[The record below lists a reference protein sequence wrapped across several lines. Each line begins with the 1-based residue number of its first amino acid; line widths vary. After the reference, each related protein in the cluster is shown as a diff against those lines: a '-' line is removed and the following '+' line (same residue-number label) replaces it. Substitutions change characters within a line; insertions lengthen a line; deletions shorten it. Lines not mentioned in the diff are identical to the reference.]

1 VLLCYRDAIL
11 AVLLFLVTI
20 GRNEHALQ
28 NRCLPDRRLVLRRF
42 LHGRRLGDCR
52 LARRADLL
60 RDLNRSKQGR
70 HSITSS
76 ARIRNDW
83 GMVRPRAF
91 TVFRLMMKP
100 RPRSRAQG
108 NLLSGPDPPEPGH
121 SIKVDQ
127 RCFVITGHETSYSS
141 HRGNHCFVPRWNRSQ
156 FRPRR
161 PKVHGL

>member
-1 VLLCYRDAIL
+1 VKRRWQTDAMVLHREQTLIGACRRFASGHFQTCRPTCAVVLRGCGIIL

-28 NRCLPDRRLVLRRF
+28 NRCLSDRRLVLRRF

-76 ARIRNDW
+76 ARPSNDCGNVMPSVFAVLRLITNSVFEDCW
-83 GMVRPRAF
+83 TGRLAVFSPFRMRP
-91 TVFRLMMKP
+91 V
-100 RPRSRAQG
+100 
-108 NLLSGPDPPEPGH
+108 
-121 SIKVDQ
+121 
-127 RCFVITGHETSYSS
+127 
-141 HRGNHCFVPRWNRSQ
+141 
-156 FRPRR
+156 
-161 PKVHGL
+161 